1 MILKG
6 QNVILKMGGVAIAA
20 AKSCSVDVDVD
31 MIKVSSPT
39 DGAWEH
45 SIAGRKS
52 WKASCSHLVTQI
64 SDSVAMVGQSVT
76 LLFQPVDDSGTA
88 LSNVSALQ
96 GTAIVKSWKG
106 TFTIFN
112 LAQGTLYALAII
124 SPCNAED
131 KTTLHSSTSSI
142 NPSISS

>member
-1 MILKG
+1 MGGDSKPHPLFCAIRKEDNMILKG

-45 SIAGRKS
+45 SIAGCKS

-64 SDSVAMVGQSVT
+64 SDSVAMVPKTVEH
-76 LLFQPVDDSGTA
+76 
-88 LSNVSALQ
+88 SA
-96 GTAIVKSWKG
+96 GATGSEASHGKDRGK
-106 TFTIFN
+106 
-112 LAQGTLYALAII
+112 
-124 SPCNAED
+124 CE
-131 KTTLHSSTSSI
+131 
-142 NPSISS
+142 

>member
-31 MIKVSSPT
+31 IIKVSSPT

-64 SDSVAMVGQSVT
+64 SDSAAMVGQTVT

-106 TFTIFN
+106 TFTLFN
-112 LAQGTLYALAII
+112 LAQGSFEFNGTGPLTPASL
-124 SPCNAED
+124 P
-131 KTTLHSSTSSI
+131 TT
-142 NPSISS
+142 